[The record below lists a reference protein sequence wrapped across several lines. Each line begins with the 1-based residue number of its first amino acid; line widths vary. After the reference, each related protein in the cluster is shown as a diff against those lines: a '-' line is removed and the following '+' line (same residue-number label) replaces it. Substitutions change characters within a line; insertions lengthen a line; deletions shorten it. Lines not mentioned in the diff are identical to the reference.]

1 MATVRE
7 VEAQILE
14 KGEIVIV
21 IRASPTQ
28 EVGSYDYERKAA
40 GNTSVSDWVE
50 QRLKPI
56 LNGLDFTIL
65 SGDYTHP
72 HGRTKMSTL
81 RDGYEK

>member
-7 VEAQILE
+7 LEAQILE
-14 KGEIVIV
+14 KEEIVVV
-21 IRASPTQ
+21 IRAKPTQ
-28 EVGSYDYERKAA
+28 EIGDYTYERKAA

-56 LNGLDFTIL
+56 LNGLDFTIV
-65 SGDYTHP
+65 SGEYTHP